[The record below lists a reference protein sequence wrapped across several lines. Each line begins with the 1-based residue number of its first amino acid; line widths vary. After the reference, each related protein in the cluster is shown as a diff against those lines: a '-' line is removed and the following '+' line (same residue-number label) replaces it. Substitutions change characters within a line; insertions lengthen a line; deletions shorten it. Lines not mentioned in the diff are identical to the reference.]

1 MVSAGRNQFYFTLFT
16 GLVFSLTLV
25 SNTFAHSGHKHDKP
39 PIDLPEVT
47 AQVNGTDIKR
57 AVVLRELKKTI
68 RNYKKKGMTL
78 TADQL
83 KTAAKM
89 SIQDEIGRT
98 LLIQKGKEIGVNI
111 SPEAVQKKLDA
122 VKSSF
127 KSDAVFEHKLAD
139 QGLTLERY
147 REELTTD
154 LILDAVI
161 KKEIEPGV
169 EISPTAI
176 KEYYQKN
183 KAKYQNAE
191 TRRAS
196 VILIKFSEKQGA
208 AGERAA
214 RNRID
219 SIIEQLKSG
228 NDFEDMA
235 KKFSHDSLAGKG
247 GDLGYF
253 KKGKMLPA
261 FSERAYKMKTGEVS
275 EPFKTAHG
283 FHILK
288 LTDIKPAGARSLE
301 ETQAEI
307 KKSLVNKKLAQETQ
321 AYMKGLREKAEIKTY
336 F

>member
-1 MVSAGRNQFYFTLFT
+1 MVSAGRFKFCFTLFA
-16 GLVFSLTLV
+16 GLVFSVTPV
-25 SNTFAHSGHKHDKP
+25 SKSFAHGGHKHDKP

-57 AVVLRELKKTI
+57 EVVLKELKRTI

-98 LLIQKGKEIGVNI
+98 LLIQKGKEIGVAI
-111 SPEAVQKKLDA
+111 SPEVVQKKLDSI
-122 VKSSF
+122 KSSF
-127 KSDAVFEHKLAD
+127 KSDAVFEHKLSD

-154 LILDAVI
+154 LILEAVI

-176 KEYYQKN
+176 KEYYEKN
-183 KAKYQNAE
+183 KSKYQTAE

-196 VILIKFSEKQGA
+196 VILIKFKEKHGA

-214 RNRID
+214 RDRID
-219 SIIEQLKSG
+219 SIIERLKSG

-235 KKFSHDSLAGKG
+235 KMFSHDSLAAKG

-253 KKGKMLPA
+253 KKGNMLAA
-261 FSERAYKMKTGEVS
+261 FSERAYKMKIGEVS

-283 FHILK
+283 FHMLK
-288 LTDIKPAGARSLE
+288 LTDIKPAGTRSLE
-301 ETQAEI
+301 EAQAEI
-307 KKSLVNKKLAQETQ
+307 KKSLVNKKLLQETQ
-321 AYMKGLREKAEIKTY
+321 AYVKGLREKAEIKTY
-336 F
+336 Y